1 MVKLYRV
8 NSRERMTRQRW
19 DEVPAVKWFQNVFTW
34 KSKFFPDNFYDETR
48 NRHHHKLRMN
58 SNEIQHDERKKL
70 SAWLFPSASRSW
82 MCLFCLFSVKI
93 VFISI
98 VQVSIRILC
107 FSVIA
112 RIWLKISILMSKVF
126 LRSFAIVYLIVFSLE
141 FSKLHKSAEYF
152 NFLFL
157 CTLMCFKRKE
167 KKKNIFAGLSTFNR
181 VL

>member
-70 SAWLFPSASRSW
+70 SAWLYFQAHLDHECVYFAFFQW
-82 MCLFCLFSVKI
+82 KLFSFRLCKYQFGFYVLVSLLAFDWKFRFWWARFFF
-93 VFISI
+93 VHLQLFI
-98 VQVSIRILC
+98 
-107 FSVIA
+107 
-112 RIWLKISILMSKVF
+112 
-126 LRSFAIVYLIVFSLE
+126 
-141 FSKLHKSAEYF
+141 
-152 NFLFL
+152 
-157 CTLMCFKRKE
+157 
-167 KKKNIFAGLSTFNR
+167 
-181 VL
+181 